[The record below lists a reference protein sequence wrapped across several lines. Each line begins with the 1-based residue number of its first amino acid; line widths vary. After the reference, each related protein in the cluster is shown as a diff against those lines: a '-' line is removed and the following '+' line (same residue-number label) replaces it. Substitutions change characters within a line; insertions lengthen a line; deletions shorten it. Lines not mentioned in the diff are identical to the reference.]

1 VRRRRRAR
9 FASES
14 AGKTRPPSRRG
25 SVPADIE
32 HVRRRSLRLP
42 ESFTNLFIAAGL
54 AAAFYLYHRRA
65 DPLPTWAILFFILL
79 PIAGFIVAAV
89 AYLHAGDAT
98 GAPRE
103 RADAKSPTSAA
114 SDRARAGGDAIET
127 SLLDT
132 RDRFLA
138 EMAALGRRANVNL
151 GVGGGIALF
160 GLGFLAFV
168 VLRAEPAAAGAS
180 AFAQGYL
187 PRLSLVVAIEFL
199 AYFFLSLYRSNL
211 AEIKYFQNELTNVE
225 ARMLALRVALDQKS
239 DELTREVV
247 SQLARTERNFLIEKG
262 HTTVELERARLE
274 GEGAAT
280 LSRVIEALSA
290 AKKP

>member
-1 VRRRRRAR
+1 M
-9 FASES
+9 STE
-14 AGKTRPPSRRG
+14 
-25 SVPADIE
+25 I
-32 HVRRRSLRLP
+32 RRRSSLRIP
-42 ESFTNLFIAAGL
+42 ESFTSIVIAVGL

-65 DPLPTWAILFFILL
+65 DPLPTWGVLLFILL
-79 PIAGFIVAAV
+79 PIAGFIAAAV
-89 AYLHAGDAT
+89 AYLHAGDAIA
-98 GAPRE
+98 APRAK
-103 RADAKSPTSAA
+103 ADTAMPSSAA
-114 SDRARAGGDAIET
+114 IRQTREGSDPIEI

-132 RDRFLA
+132 RDRFLS

-168 VLRAEPAAAGAS
+168 VLRAEPAPDGAA
-180 AFAQGYL
+180 AFATSYL

-225 ARMLALRVALDQKS
+225 ARMLALRVALEHNS

-247 SQLARTERNFLIEKG
+247 SQLARTERNFVIEKG

-274 GEGAAT
+274 SEGAAT
-280 LSRVIEALSA
+280 LGKVLEALGA